1 MRILAAQIQ
10 QTAFVRPLGRYF
22 QVDVEIG
29 DDLREKFSGFLTGFI
44 HMERRLPHPAT
55 PGLSGVKLLNVS
67 LAGNGVCAAV

>member
-1 MRILAAQIQ
+1 
-10 QTAFVRPLGRYF
+10 
-22 QVDVEIG
+22 
-29 DDLREKFSGFLTGFI
+29 LTGFI